1 MCGLAD
7 GRRVRERRRNWLI
20 PTPGYRA
27 WRVSECPRE
36 SISYSSIVRSSS
48 DNPLLAGLRG
58 ARLFR
63 GLDARLVESL
73 SRAAYALRLRE
84 GEHLWRAGQ
93 KAEAFTV
100 IQRGLVQ
107 IERSVAG
114 KEPAILGIFGPRESV
129 GDAAAL
135 ACSVYPADALAA
147 SAEVQIIRVPGEVL
161 LRAMEEQPALARAVQ
176 LALLDHTQM
185 LTAKIDIVSAGS
197 VTARLATL
205 LLHLSER
212 FGDEQEDGVVR
223 VPISLSRVALSRL
236 ISARVETVIRA
247 LSAMRREGVLRMSTE
262 GVEIVRQEALRK
274 KAADG

>member
-1 MCGLAD
+1 ML
-7 GRRVRERRRNWLI
+7 
-20 PTPGYRA
+20 
-27 WRVSECPRE
+27 VS
-36 SISYSSIVRSSS
+36 
-48 DNPLLAGLRG
+48 LRG

-63 GLDARLVESL
+63 GVDAGLVESL
-73 SRAAYALRLRE
+73 ARAAYTLSVHE
-84 GEHLWRAGQ
+84 GEQLWRAGQ

-107 IERSVAG
+107 IVRSVAG

-135 ACSVYPADALAA
+135 SGGAYPADAVAV
-147 SAEVQIIRVPGEVL
+147 SAEVRVIRVPADVM
-161 LRAMEEQPALARAVQ
+161 LRAMEAQPALARAVQ
-176 LALLDHTQM
+176 FALLDHTQM

-197 VTARLATL
+197 VTARLSTL

-212 FGDEQEDGVVR
+212 FGDEQEDSVTR

-247 LSAMRREGVLRMSTE
+247 LSAMRREGILRM
-262 GVEIVRQEALRK
+262 GADGFEIVDQEAMRK
-274 KAADG
+274 RASEG